1 MSTPLSD
8 ALFVLAALAITIAQ
22 VMVFRSTRRG
32 MRHDPRG
39 AGSTLEW
46 TYAVLPAVGLVVLLA
61 WTWHVMHANVV
72 HVEVL
77 PRQGGPVL

>member
-8 ALFVLAALAITIAQ
+8 ALFVVAALTIAIAQ

-32 MRHDPRG
+32 MQQGTRG

-46 TYAVLPAVGLVVLLA
+46 TYAILPAVGLAVLLA

-72 HVEVL
+72 HLEVL
-77 PRQGGPVL
+77 PRPGGSVL